1 MIKANVILDHYKWK
15 SKIKNPNNYFKKKL
29 DKLNK
34 IKSFKKKNYEFSV
47 LLTNNKKMKSLNF
60 KFRKKNKPTDVLSFP
75 LYKDLSRILELNR
88 DHEEDLGDMFINRQI
103 VKKQAQ
109 IYEKSFVDE
118 LQYIIIHGLLHLVGY
133 SHENEK
139 ELRKTEDKL
148 MEVIWNGS

>member
-1 MIKANVILDHYKWK
+1 MKIYFNGYFFNYEKEKLIEASLVFSEW
-15 SKIKNPNNYFKKKL
+15 SKISNNFYF
-29 DKLNK
+29 D
-34 IKSFKKKNYEFSV
+34 IHSV
-47 LLTNNKKMKSLNF
+47 SEQDSKSLNNKYF
-60 KFRKKNKPTDVLSFP
+60 QKNKPTDVLSFP

>member
-1 MIKANVILDHYKWK
+1 LKIYFNGYFFNYEKEKLIEASLVFSEW
-15 SKIKNPNNYFKKKL
+15 SKISNNFYF
-29 DKLNK
+29 N
-34 IKSFKKKNYEFSV
+34 IHSV
-47 LLTNNKKMKSLNF
+47 SEQDSKSLNNKYF
-60 KFRKKNKPTDVLSFP
+60 QKNKPTDVLSFP

-88 DHEEDLGDMFINRQI
+88 GHEEDLGDMFINRQI

>member
-1 MIKANVILDHYKWK
+1 MKIYFNGYFFNYEKEKLIEASLVFSEW
-15 SKIKNPNNYFKKKL
+15 SKISNNFYF
-29 DKLNK
+29 N
-34 IKSFKKKNYEFSV
+34 IHSV
-47 LLTNNKKMKSLNF
+47 SEQDSKSLNNKYF
-60 KFRKKNKPTDVLSFP
+60 QKNKPTDVLSFP

>member
-1 MIKANVILDHYKWK
+1 MKIYFNGYFFNYEKEKLIEASLVFSEW
-15 SKIKNPNNYFKKKL
+15 SKISNNFYF
-29 DKLNK
+29 N
-34 IKSFKKKNYEFSV
+34 IHSV
-47 LLTNNKKMKSLNF
+47 SEQDSKSLNNKYF
-60 KFRKKNKPTDVLSFP
+60 QKNKPTDVLSFP

-118 LQYIIIHGLLHLVGY
+118 LQFIIIHGLLHLVGY

>member
-1 MIKANVILDHYKWK
+1 MKIYFNGYFFNYEKEKLIEASLVFSEW
-15 SKIKNPNNYFKKKL
+15 SKISNNFYF
-29 DKLNK
+29 N
-34 IKSFKKKNYEFSV
+34 IHSV
-47 LLTNNKKMKSLNF
+47 SEQDSKSLNNKYF
-60 KFRKKNKPTDVLSFP
+60 QKNKPTDVLSFP

-88 DHEEDLGDMFINRQI
+88 GHEEDLGDMFINRQI

-118 LQYIIIHGLLHLVGY
+118 LQFIIIHGLLHLVGY

>member
-1 MIKANVILDHYKWK
+1 
-15 SKIKNPNNYFKKKL
+15 
-29 DKLNK
+29 
-34 IKSFKKKNYEFSV
+34 
-47 LLTNNKKMKSLNF
+47 
-60 KFRKKNKPTDVLSFP
+60 
-75 LYKDLSRILELNR
+75 
-88 DHEEDLGDMFINRQI
+88 MFINRQI

>member
-1 MIKANVILDHYKWK
+1 LKIYFNGYFFNYEKEKLIEASLVFSEW
-15 SKIKNPNNYFKKKL
+15 SKISNNFYF
-29 DKLNK
+29 N
-34 IKSFKKKNYEFSV
+34 IHSV
-47 LLTNNKKMKSLNF
+47 SEQDSKSLNNKYF
-60 KFRKKNKPTDVLSFP
+60 QKNKPTDVLSFP